1 MAPNIDWDAIMA
13 TDPNLLQDTE
23 DDGLVNDWCNKLSEV
38 CVFMIRRTC
47 SYVHHDEKAPAVLY
61 VAH

>member
-38 CVFMIRRTC
+38 CVFMIRPTC
-47 SYVHHDEKAPAVLY
+47 SYLHRQFCMSHTEHGFV
-61 VAH
+61 